1 MYGTQFIQKGTWIHK
16 AGETKMRKK
25 RPASPIK
32 DRIQVLNIQDF
43 LKSKNERDYMLF
55 ILGIS
60 TGYRA
65 GDLVKLQ
72 VRDIKQA
79 MDKGYFEILEGKKVN
94 SKNIRKENIKP
105 RVVKIISNLEKLL
118 KRYIK
123 NKKDYEYLFKS
134 RKGKN
139 RPIEVASVTRILK
152 EAAEEFELKNI
163 TAHSMRKTYAY
174 SIYVESEYDL
184 LLVKE
189 MLGHSS
195 IEETKLYLGLD
206 RETYDKYSDTLNNL
220 IRV

>member
-1 MYGTQFIQKGTWIHK
+1 MKIKRPIKIDDEHNYYLIK
-16 AGETKMRKK
+16 RKK
-25 RPASPIK
+25 PANPIK
-32 DRIQVLNIQDF
+32 EKNQVLNIQDY
-43 LKSKNERDYMLF
+43 LRENSERDYMLF

-65 GDLVKLQ
+65 GDLVKIQ

-79 MDKGYFEILEGKKVN
+79 LEIGYFEILEGKKVN

-105 RVVKIISNLEKLL
+105 RVVPVVANLETLL

-139 RPIEVASVTRILK
+139 KPITVSHVSRILRK
-152 EAAEEFELKNI
+152 AGEEFGLKNI

-174 SIYVESEYDL
+174 SLYVKSKHDITKI
-184 LLVKE
+184 KE

-195 IEETKLYLGLD
+195 IQETKDYLGLD
-206 RETYDKYSDTLNNL
+206 RESYDELSKETLNDL
-220 IRV
+220 IRL

>member
-1 MYGTQFIQKGTWIHK
+1 M
-16 AGETKMRKK
+16 TKKK
-25 RPASPIK
+25 PANPVK
-32 DRIQVLNIQDF
+32 EKVQVLNIQEY
-43 LKSKNERDYMLF
+43 LKYKSERDYMLF
-55 ILGIS
+55 IVGIS

-72 VRDIKQA
+72 VRNIKEA
-79 MDKGYFEILEGKKVN
+79 LDKGYFEILEGKKVN

-105 RVVKIISNLEKLL
+105 RVVKVVSNLEKLL
-118 KRYIK
+118 SKYIK

-139 RPIEVASVTRILK
+139 KHLTITSVTRILK
-152 EAAEEFELKNI
+152 EAGEEFGLKNI

-174 SIYVESEYDL
+174 SIYVESDYDL

-206 RETYDKYSDTLNNL
+206 RETYDKYSDSLNSL
-220 IRV
+220 IRL